1 MGNNF
6 IRHSAS
12 DILKTVYPISH
23 PLTLMIC
30 HKFLNKMYI
39 FRFGMASIKYG
50 LELATEIRA
59 SVFINNH
66 CKNCNCLLY
75 DILRNYCSRR
85 ENPISIPYP
94 NLLNPLSKQSRLLHL
109 LYLIGNCAS
118 CPLKSEIM
126 LVN

>member
-1 MGNNF
+1 MKNHF
-6 IRHSAS
+6 IRHSAFE
-12 DILKTVYPISH
+12 IWKTLYAISH

-39 FRFGMASIKYG
+39 FRFGMVSIKYG

-59 SVFINNH
+59 SVFISNY
-66 CKNCNCLLY
+66 CKNCNCLFY

-85 ENPISIPYP
+85 ENPISIRYP

-118 CPLKSEIM
+118 CPLGSEIM